1 MSVVGSDRYPVL
13 VVVPPDLKFAHGICG
28 EILLEGGDYRIRT
41 SADYG

>member
-28 EILLEGGDYRIRT
+28 EILLEGGDYHIGT